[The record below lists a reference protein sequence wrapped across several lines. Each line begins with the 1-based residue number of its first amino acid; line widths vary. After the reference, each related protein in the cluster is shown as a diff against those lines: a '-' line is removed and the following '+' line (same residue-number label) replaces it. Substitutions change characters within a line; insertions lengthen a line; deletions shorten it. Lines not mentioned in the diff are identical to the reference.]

1 MSLRT
6 RLAGSLLIACSTLLM
21 AQSPVPMIVSATEN
35 SAGTQITI
43 SGTFLGTGVPRVM
56 LANTTLTV
64 TQSSSSSITANLPAG
79 INPGVYLLT
88 VEILSPRQIGTFTV
102 AFGQVGP
109 TGPQGAVGP
118 PGATGGTG
126 PQGATGPQ
134 GSPGPTGAAG
144 PKGDTGQ
151 TGATG
156 ATGDQGPKGSTGAQG
171 SPGSTGATG
180 QSGPAG
186 PQGPTGPT
194 GATGGQIWSSN
205 FVLPATITSGM
216 SSSGIVALP
225 SGNGG
230 TASQNV
236 PAMVLQVPK
245 NCTAS
250 GFSVAQ
256 FGASNASTTQ
266 VMLVTGT
273 DSLIASGFINGSSLG
288 CTLTA
293 NSGAPTSCSSSG
305 TASLTAGELVS
316 IAVFSFSNPPDFQNA
331 RLVVSFVCQ

>member
-21 AQSPVPMIVSATEN
+21 AQSPAPMIVSATEN

-64 TQSSSSSITANLPAG
+64 TQSSGSSITANLPAG

-88 VEILSPRQIGTFTV
+88 VEILSPRQTGTFTV
-102 AFGQVGP
+102 ALGQIGP

-118 PGATGGTG
+118 PGAPGATGAQG
-126 PQGATGPQ
+126 PQGA
-134 GSPGPTGAAG
+134 
-144 PKGDTGQ
+144 TGQ

-156 ATGDQGPKGSTGAQG
+156 AAGAQGPKGATGATG
-171 SPGSTGATG
+171 SPGTTGATG
-180 QSGPAG
+180 QPGPAG
-186 PQGPTGPT
+186 PTGPTGPT

-205 FVLPATITSGM
+205 FVLPASITPGM
-216 SSSGIVALP
+216 SSAGIVALP

-236 PAMVLQVPK
+236 PAMVLQVPQD
-245 NCTAS
+245 CTAS
-250 GFSVAQ
+250 GFKAVQ
-256 FGASNASTTQ
+256 FGASNSSTAQ
-266 VMLVTGT
+266 VLLVTGA
-273 DSLIASGFINGSSLG
+273 DSTIASGFINGSSLG

-293 NSGAPTSCSSSG
+293 NIGSFSSCSSPGS
-305 TASLTAGELVS
+305 TSLTAGELVS
-316 IAVFSFSNPPDFQNA
+316 IAVFSFSSPPDFQNA

>member
-21 AQSPVPMIVSATEN
+21 AQSPVPMIVGVTEN
-35 SAGTQITI
+35 PAGTQITI
-43 SGTFLGTGVPRVM
+43 TGTFLGTGVPRVM
-56 LANTTLTV
+56 LVNTVLTI
-64 TQSSSSSITANLPAG
+64 TQSNGSSITANLPAG
-79 INPGVYLLT
+79 ISPGVYLLT
-88 VEILSPRQIGTFTV
+88 VEILSPRQSGTFTV
-102 AFGQVGP
+102 ALGQIGP

-118 PGATGGTG
+118 PGAPGA
-126 PQGATGPQ
+126 PGATGAT
-134 GSPGPTGAAG
+134 GPTGAAG

-151 TGATG
+151 TGAAGPAG
-156 ATGDQGPKGSTGAQG
+156 AQGPKGATGAQG
-171 SPGSTGATG
+171 SPGTTGATG

-216 SSSGIVALP
+216 SSAGIVALP

-236 PAMVLQVPK
+236 PASVLQVPQ

-250 GFSVAQ
+250 GFKVAQ
-256 FGASNASTTQ
+256 FGASNGSTAQ
-266 VMLVTGT
+266 VMLVTGS
-273 DSLIASGFINGSSLG
+273 DSLIASGFINGSSLA

-293 NSGAPTSCSSSG
+293 NAGAPTSCSTSG
-305 TASLTAGELVS
+305 SASLTAGELVS

>member
-64 TQSSSSSITANLPAG
+64 TQSSGSSITANLPAG

-88 VEILSPRQIGTFTV
+88 VEILTPRQSGTFAV
-102 AFGQVGP
+102 ALGQIGP

-118 PGATGGTG
+118 PGAPGATGATG
-126 PQGATGPQ
+126 PQGAT
-134 GSPGPTGAAG
+134 GPTGAAG

-156 ATGDQGPKGSTGAQG
+156 PAGAQGPKGSTGATG

-180 QSGPAG
+180 QPG
-186 PQGPTGPT
+186 PQGPTGPTGPT
-194 GATGGQIWSSN
+194 GATGGQIWSTN
-205 FVLPATITSGM
+205 FVLPASITPGM
-216 SSSGIVALP
+216 SSAGIVALP

-236 PAMVLQVPK
+236 PAMVLQVPE

-250 GFSVAQ
+250 GFSAAQ
-256 FGASNASTTQ
+256 FGAANSSTAQ
-266 VMLVTGT
+266 VMLVTGSA
-273 DSLIASGFINGSSLG
+273 SLIASGYINGSSLA

-293 NSGAPTSCSSSG
+293 NSGAPTSCSTSG
-305 TASLTAGELVS
+305 STSLTAGELVS
-316 IAVFSFSNPPDFQNA
+316 IAVFNFSTPTDYQNA